1 MIAAVLLSAAGM
13 AVAPGATGQ
22 APHPVPRDGLI
33 LWLDATAAESLRCEG
48 EAVAAWA
55 SQAPGPD
62 VVLTA
67 TESRRPTLVGTATR
81 GPTAA
86 IRFDG
91 RNDALACATFGRRMR
106 TWTLVAVVAPLAPA
120 KGAILS
126 ANPRGGNDYDPGLTV
141 DLYGS
146 TRQFD
151 YLSVEGAGRQ
161 GGRANQRTAATPF
174 GPFSVVVVCR
184 DESGLRLFVDGRSEG
199 VRPVT
204 PAETVLDEVRVGA
217 RYYDGREREFLHGEV
232 AEVLLYDRV
241 LAAGERAAIEAS
253 RAIGPEARRAGEE
266 YGAEERRRAAA
277 RRMVAPVLVQRW
289 DSLEAYAAARQR
301 GEVGAGPALPLASL
315 PVRTDLLEAIRL
327 CRHCLNSSFDADR
340 GGETFFYSNCRAD
353 GTGEFHH
360 SVNIGIPHVTGRCL
374 LGNMAASR
382 ATGLPFPPDGLAI
395 LTRLLRGSFDNP
407 DHLNSYYHPAKGG
420 KREIEFHNLRE
431 GLYGLWALLYT
442 PNRDWA
448 RTTAH
453 EMLQCLA
460 RLTDAN
466 GRWSPDLIARQGMAD
481 RCYGVAVPNAARMV
495 DPLLAIHC
503 ETGDPL
509 ALELAGKYARAGLAE
524 LFLPDGHFAP
534 MERSSGHVHSI
545 TSALSGITEYALL
558 QKDAEM
564 VAACRRAL
572 AVGVPEYF
580 SSWGWGD
587 EVFPEH
593 PADEVSR
600 GEINQTCDV
609 IRTALHLGA
618 AGEPRYYG
626 LAERYLRS
634 MLLPTQHREAELR
647 RFLRDVPDP
656 ASDAFRDVVR
666 RSIGGFSM
674 QLPNDRMQEG
684 DWPIQT
690 QDITSGAVHALAEC
704 WRHRVTRQGDTLSV
718 NLLFD
723 ADLDAVGIRSGL
735 PLSGRIAFS
744 VRQSVRLRLRVPEW
758 VDRQTLRVS
767 VGGEARPVVVADTY
781 ADVGELAAG
790 TQAEVAFAIP
800 CRIERETVDGTEY
813 TTTWAG
819 DQLLDIRPRGTVSPL
834 PF

>member
-1 MIAAVLLSAAGM
+1 
-13 AVAPGATGQ
+13 
-22 APHPVPRDGLI
+22 
-33 LWLDATAAESLRCEG
+33 
-48 EAVAAWA
+48 
-55 SQAPGPD
+55 
-62 VVLTA
+62 
-67 TESRRPTLVGTATR
+67 
-81 GPTAA
+81 
-86 IRFDG
+86 
-91 RNDALACATFGRRMR
+91 
-106 TWTLVAVVAPLAPA
+106 
-120 KGAILS
+120 
-126 ANPRGGNDYDPGLTV
+126 
-141 DLYGS
+141 
-146 TRQFD
+146 
-151 YLSVEGAGRQ
+151 
-161 GGRANQRTAATPF
+161 
-174 GPFSVVVVCR
+174 
-184 DESGLRLFVDGRSEG
+184 
-199 VRPVT
+199 
-204 PAETVLDEVRVGA
+204 
-217 RYYDGREREFLHGEV
+217 
-232 AEVLLYDRV
+232 
-241 LAAGERAAIEAS
+241 
-253 RAIGPEARRAGEE
+253 
-266 YGAEERRRAAA
+266 
-277 RRMVAPVLVQRW
+277 
-289 DSLEAYAAARQR
+289 
-301 GEVGAGPALPLASL
+301 
-315 PVRTDLLEAIRL
+315 
-327 CRHCLNSSFDADR
+327 
-340 GGETFFYSNCRAD
+340 
-353 GTGEFHH
+353 
-360 SVNIGIPHVTGRCL
+360 
-374 LGNMAASR
+374 
-382 ATGLPFPPDGLAI
+382 
-395 LTRLLRGSFDNP
+395 
-407 DHLNSYYHPAKGG
+407 
-420 KREIEFHNLRE
+420 
-431 GLYGLWALLYT
+431 
-442 PNRDWA
+442 
-448 RTTAH
+448 
-453 EMLQCLA
+453 
-460 RLTDAN
+460 
-466 GRWSPDLIARQGMAD
+466 
-481 RCYGVAVPNAARMV
+481 
-495 DPLLAIHC
+495 
-503 ETGDPL
+503 
-509 ALELAGKYARAGLAE
+509 
-524 LFLPDGHFAP
+524 

-600 GEINQTCDV
+600 GEINQTGDV